1 METLMPAL
9 RDTLRNNVKEKLA
22 RDEVVASMTV
32 RLCRSIEI
40 AQIAKT
46 AGFDTLYV
54 DLEHNMFSFDSTG
67 QICMAALQAGI
78 APFVRVPS
86 ISPEFISRVL
96 DGGALGVIAPHVS
109 TVEEARQVV
118 RYAKFPPI
126 GERSYGGPL
135 ASTGFRTFP
144 VAEANAALNDATM
157 VICMVE
163 TVQAVENVDAI
174 AAVEGVDMLFIGT
187 NDLCGSI
194 GIPGQYGDA
203 RVRDAYA
210 RTIQACRS
218 RGKHVG
224 IGGIGSRPDL
234 IAEFVKAGA
243 RYISIGSDLG
253 FMIDACN
260 RQAQAVH
267 AIKTA

>member
-1 METLMPAL
+1 MPAL

-32 RLCRSIEI
+32 RLCRTTEI
-40 AQIAKT
+40 AQIART
-46 AGFDTLYV
+46 AGFDTIYV

-96 DGGALGVIAPHVS
+96 DGGALGVIAPHVAS
-109 TVEEARQVV
+109 VEEARQVV

-126 GERSYGGPL
+126 GARSYGGPL
-135 ASTGFRTFP
+135 ASTNFRTYP

-157 VICMVE
+157 VICMIE
-163 TVQAVENVDAI
+163 TVEALDNVDAI

-187 NDLCGSI
+187 NDLCGDM

-203 RVRDAYA
+203 RVADAYA

-218 RGKHVG
+218 RHKHVG

-234 IAEFVKAGA
+234 IAAFVRQGA
-243 RYISIGSDLG
+243 RYISIGSDLT
-253 FMIDACN
+253 FLIDACN
-260 RQAQAVH
+260 KQAQAVH
-267 AIKTA
+267 ALKTT

>member
-1 METLMPAL
+1 MAAL

-32 RLCRSIEI
+32 RLCRTMEI
-40 AQIAKT
+40 AQIART
-46 AGFDTLYV
+46 AGFDTIYV

-109 TVEEARQVV
+109 RSRRRAQVV

-135 ASTGFRTFP
+135 ASTGFRTYP

-187 NDLCGSI
+187 NDLCGTWASR
-194 GIPGQYGDA
+194 PVRRRA
-203 RVRDAYA
+203 RGRRLCAHDRRVPQPR
-210 RTIQACRS
+210 QACRH
-218 RGKHVG
+218 RRDRLAPG
-224 IGGIGSRPDL
+224 PDRC
-234 IAEFVKAGA
+234 VRQAGA

-253 FMIDACN
+253 FLIDACIK
-260 RQAQAVH
+260 QAQAMH
-267 AIKTA
+267 AFRTS